1 MNPNEVL
8 RIVDAL
14 HRDKNIDPEIV
25 FRAIEAAFVTAV
37 RRKYGE
43 EAEIEIRID
52 RSTGEISGNCDG
64 NELDPGELGRIAAQ
78 TAKQVIIQ
86 KIREAERDALI
97 EEFQQELD
105 QMVSGTITRSDGGAT
120 TVSLGQVEAILPR
133 GEQIPGESHHA
144 NERVRAIV
152 IEVKPQGSRV

>member
-52 RSTGEISGNCDG
+52 RSTGEISGNCNG
-64 NELDPGELGRIAAQ
+64 NSENQ
-78 TAKQVIIQ
+78 C
-86 KIREAERDALI
+86 KIETLQ
-97 EEFQQELD
+97 F
-105 QMVSGTITRSDGGAT
+105 GGALH
-120 TVSLGQVEAILPR
+120 VHDSVELLGTE
-133 GEQIPGESHHA
+133 G
-144 NERVRAIV
+144 RVRELNSQRSAWEIPLV
-152 IEVKPQGSRV
+152 NFE